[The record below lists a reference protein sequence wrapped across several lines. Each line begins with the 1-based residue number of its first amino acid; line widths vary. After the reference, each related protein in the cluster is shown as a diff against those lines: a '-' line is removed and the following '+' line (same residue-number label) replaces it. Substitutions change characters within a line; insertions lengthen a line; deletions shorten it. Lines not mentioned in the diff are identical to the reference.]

1 MRALPSGI
9 AISLLVTAHFSEAQL
24 QERVYPFIELT
35 DEMRARIDL
44 RDGLVGDWSD
54 VLGEPTLTPLDF
66 ALIEGDS
73 YDPSSFDFRV
83 WLTWHDGGDHLFV
96 AAEFVDDVY
105 ENPYERDEAFSMP
118 FGDGAVWFSVDGD
131 MDADGALGN
140 DPEHGGVPAD
150 MKEAQLYAA
159 FARTYLNDSNVT
171 LSLMS
176 ASAPWVHQVPYA
188 DGGGG
193 IIDSHPVC
201 SVLEFYVTPFDRFLW
216 DDPKESVISDLYP
229 GKEITFNLLIVDV
242 DQGQVDGSFG
252 LFGPGVDAERDQL
265 HTDLWARGV
274 LLQSPEDDTS
284 VKSVSWGR
292 IKAGLAE

>member
-1 MRALPSGI
+1 M
-9 AISLLVTAHFSEAQL
+9 V
-24 QERVYPFIELT
+24 
-35 DEMRARIDL
+35 D
-44 RDGLVGDWSD
+44 DWSD
-54 VLGEPTLTPLDF
+54 VLGEPALTPLDF
-66 ALIEGDS
+66 ALLEGDS

-83 WLTWHDGGDHLFV
+83 WLAWHDAGNHLFV
-96 AAEFVDDVY
+96 AAEFVDDFH
-105 ENPYERDEAFSMP
+105 ENPYERDEAFSLP

-131 MDADGALGN
+131 MDADGVLAN
-140 DPEHGGVPAD
+140 DPRHPGAVPFD

-171 LSLMS
+171 LFLMS

-193 IIDSHPVC
+193 TVDSQPVF

-216 DDPKESVISDLYP
+216 DDPKESAVSDLYP
-229 GKEITFNLLIVDV
+229 GKEITFNLLMVDV
-242 DQGQVDGSFG
+242 DQGEEDGSFG
-252 LFGPGVDAERDQL
+252 LFGQGVNAERDQV

-274 LLQSPEDDTS
+274 LLSRPYDETA
-284 VKSVSWGR
+284 VESVSWGR